1 MILSSRRKSARPAV
15 TLLLIAVPLALAASG
30 CSSRGAP
37 DSPKASDGE
46 VSLSVRLV
54 PERPTAGSN
63 IKAVLDGNAGE
74 VAFIWEVNGKEKE
87 ASGDTLE
94 KGLFRKGDVVRV
106 RALSGAVESEAETE
120 VVNTPPSLVSVQIKP
135 GDLRAGM
142 DLSADVEGYDA
153 DGDPLRYDFL
163 WSVNGLSF
171 FNEALSGDYV
181 KRGEAITLRVR
192 AFDGEDESEPL
203 EVDAVA
209 AGNSPPYFVSSPPA
223 GFSKHFIYEVMASD
237 PDGDEITYA
246 VMKGP
251 KGMEMKGS
259 RIEWE
264 PVGDEGQADVAV
276 SADDGRGG
284 SALQSFRLT
293 IGKEKGD
300 GQ

>member
-1 MILSSRRKSARPAV
+1 M
-15 TLLLIAVPLALAASG
+15 
-30 CSSRGAP
+30 
-37 DSPKASDGE
+37 GE
-46 VSLSVRLV
+46 VRCPSGFV
-54 PERPTAGSN
+54 PGGPREG
-63 IKAVLDGNAGE
+63 
-74 VAFIWEVNGKEKE
+74 GK
-87 ASGDTLE
+87 
-94 KGLFRKGDVVRV
+94 
-106 RALSGAVESEAETE
+106 SEAETE

-171 FNEALSGDYV
+171 FNEAL
-181 KRGEAITLRVR
+181 R
-192 AFDGEDESEPL
+192 EPL

-300 GQ
+300 GQSRV